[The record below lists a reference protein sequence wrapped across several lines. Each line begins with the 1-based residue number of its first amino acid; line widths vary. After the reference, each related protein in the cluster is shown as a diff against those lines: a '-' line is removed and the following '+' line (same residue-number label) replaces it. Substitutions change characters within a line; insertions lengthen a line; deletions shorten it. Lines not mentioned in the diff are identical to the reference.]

1 MPTTPRSPGTT
12 PELLPLRP
20 QALMLVLLGDHVVG
34 RNICVFSG
42 SLIDALARL
51 NVSEHA
57 TRSTLTRMVQR
68 GLLRRQRHGRRMFF
82 GLTTRSNRILEDG
95 QERIWKTGVVNDEW
109 DGTWTLLGFSLPES
123 QRSQRHELR
132 SQLAWAG
139 FGPLQGGL
147 WIAPGQVAVEEVVAG
162 LGLESHVRV
171 FRGRADE
178 LTDIGQ
184 MISDAYDL
192 SEIAARY
199 QQFLARWQHAAA
211 APTVADPLAARLS
224 IVAEWL
230 QAIRRDPRLPAQH
243 LPSDWPAA
251 AAQGLF
257 HQLEQSY
264 DRPARII
271 ASRLLD
277 TEPDQFPSAPAT

>member
-1 MPTTPRSPGTT
+1 MPTTPRSTDATT
-12 PELLPLRP
+12 PELLSLRP
-20 QALMLVLLGDHVVG
+20 QALMLVLLGDHVHG

-57 TRSTLTRMVQR
+57 SRSTLTRMVQR
-68 GLLRRQRHGRRMFF
+68 GLLRRQRHGRRMYF
-82 GLTTRSNRILEDG
+82 GLTPRSNRILEDG
-95 QERIWKTGVVNDEW
+95 QERIWKTGAVNDEW
-109 DGTWTLLGFSLPES
+109 NGTWTLLGFSLPES
-123 QRSQRHELR
+123 WRSQRHELR

-147 WIAPGQVAVEEVVAG
+147 WIAPGHVAVEGVVAG

-171 FRGRADE
+171 FRARADE

-184 MISDAYDL
+184 MIGDAYDL
-192 SEIAARY
+192 GEIAARY
-199 QQFLARWQHAAA
+199 QQFLARWQEAAET
-211 APTVADPLAARLS
+211 PTVADPLAARLS

-243 LPSDWPAA
+243 LPPDWPAA
-251 AAQGLF
+251 AAQRLF
-257 HQLEQSY
+257 HELEACY
-264 DRPARII
+264 DKPARAI
-271 ASRLLD
+271 ASVLLD
-277 TEPDQFPSAPAT
+277 TVPDQWPADAG